1 MLLRDLREDKPFKLK
16 PVLLLGSP
24 GCGKSRMVRRL
35 CELVGAFCYRFDG
48 ASSNDNMFGGVSKAW
63 GNTEASVP
71 ARAVAHSKSASPLV
85 MIDEI
90 EKAGDRNTNGR
101 LVDALLPFLDH
112 ETSARY
118 RDQSLDAE
126 LDLSGLS
133 YIATANDDTRLPPP
147 LRDRFR
153 IIKVASPSLQFL
165 PQLAAQVMRDL
176 SIEDG
181 SRSCDAPLADDELA
195 IIGKAWSKAG
205 FSMRKLQ
212 KIVSATLEARDQ
224 YAMRH

>member
-1 MLLRDLREDKPFKLK
+1 
-16 PVLLLGSP
+16 
-24 GCGKSRMVRRL
+24 
-35 CELVGAFCYRFDG
+35 
-48 ASSNDNMFGGVSKAW
+48 
-63 GNTEASVP
+63 
-71 ARAVAHSKSASPLV
+71 
-85 MIDEI
+85 
-90 EKAGDRNTNGR
+90 
-101 LVDALLPFLDH
+101 LPFLDS

-126 LDLSGLS
+126 LDLSRLS